1 MKRESEYRVWAYVR
15 DSNVPTGVV
24 IAQMSQLLGEAG
36 RLGLSV
42 VGMSQDI
49 HKGRTLD
56 RPGLKDALRA
66 IRTGY
71 ADAVLVCDVAR
82 LSEDRYTL
90 LQIMEVLQDYGAV
103 LICTAEDAY
112 AGLRLADI
120 SQQLYQRAAC
130 FGLGLP
136 WNEKEETTV

>member
-1 MKRESEYRVWAYVR
+1 MKQESEYRAWVYVR
-15 DSNVPTGVV
+15 ESNVPTGVV
-24 IAQMSQLLGEAG
+24 IAQMSRLLQEAE

-49 HKGRTLD
+49 HNGRTLD
-56 RPGLKDALRA
+56 WPGLKDALRA

-71 ADAVLVCDVAR
+71 ADAVLVRNVSR

-90 LQIMEVLQDYGAV
+90 LRIMEILQDHGAM

-112 AGLRLADI
+112 AGLRLADV
-120 SQQLYQRAAC
+120 SQQLYQRATC
-130 FGLGLP
+130 FGLGMP
-136 WNEKEETTV
+136 WIEKEEATV

>member
-1 MKRESEYRVWAYVR
+1 MKQESEYRAWAYVR
-15 DSNVPTGVV
+15 DRDVPPGIV
-24 IAQMSQLLGEAG
+24 IAQMSRLLGEAE
-36 RLGLSV
+36 RLCLSV

-49 HKGRTLD
+49 HNGRTLD

-71 ADAVLVCDVAR
+71 ADAVLVRNVSR

-90 LQIMEVLQDYGAV
+90 LRIMEVLQDHGAV
-103 LICTAEDAY
+103 LLCTAEDTY
-112 AGLRLADI
+112 AGLRLADV

-130 FGLGLP
+130 FGLGMP
-136 WNEKEETTV
+136 WIGNRTEPA